1 MTLYELTNDFSE
13 LFGQLDDML
22 DNENLT
28 VEERDELSQAW
39 FDTLEMIE
47 AEFDDKAENIA
58 VLAKQLTAEAEIIKK
73 EEVSL
78 ARRRMARENA
88 VKRLKGYLLQ
98 SMEATD
104 RRKIDKPRARISLR
118 NNPESVQIENDTEFI
133 NWAMNNREDLLR
145 YKDPEISKSAVKQ
158 ALNDGEEIP
167 GASLVRTKSVL
178 IK

>member
-58 VLAKQLTAEAEIIKK
+58 VLAKQLTAEADALQK
-73 EEVSL
+73 EENSL
-78 ARRRMARENA
+78 AKRRKARESA
-88 VKRLKGYLLQ
+88 VVRLKAYLLQ
-98 SMEATD
+98 CMEATD
-104 RRKIDKPRARISLR
+104 RKKIDKPRARISVR
-118 NNPESVQIENDTEFI
+118 NNAESVQIEDDRAFI
-133 NWAMNNREDLLR
+133 DWAMNHREDLLR
-145 YKDPEISKSAVKQ
+145 YKDPEISKKAVKE
-158 ALNDGEEIP
+158 ALNEGDELP
-167 GASLVRTKSVL
+167 GVSLIRTKSVI